1 MLVVVHLRQPFQ
13 RVVGENMMFQLAP
26 SSHGH
31 LTEPTPVWLT
41 VCVRV
46 YVKLQVGQ
54 FVERFGTVGTC
65 ERFFSRMNEHVVA
78 KIALLMEP

>member
-1 MLVVVHLRQPFQ
+1 MLVLLHLRQPFQ
-13 RVVGENMMFQLAP
+13 RVVGENVMFQLAP
-26 SSHGH
+26 SPHGH
-31 LTEPTPVWLT
+31 LAEPAPVWLS

-46 YVKLQVGQ
+46 YVELQVGQ

-65 ERFFSRMNEHVVA
+65 EWFFSRMYEHVVA